1 MCRVRDSDDKQMDC
15 SFQRDSVGGLLP
27 IHPFPGR
34 TASRP
39 AQKEDT
45 NHEGRKLFNVLS
57 SQFAAS
63 GTFPSG
69 DTVLPAL
76 PGDAVGCYLCFHEVL
91 IK

>member
-45 NHEGRKLFNVLS
+45 TREENSSMPSATSLQLQALS
-57 SQFAAS
+57 PQ
-63 GTFPSG
+63 GTLSC
-69 DTVLPAL
+69 PAV
-76 PGDAVGCYLCFHEVL
+76 PGDGVGCYLCFHEVL